1 MGSCLKGL
9 HTRRVIK
16 NETEE
21 ADGEEDAVARQMSPA
36 DKRNW

>member
-1 MGSCLKGL
+1 MGNCLKGL

-16 NETEE
+16 NEAEE
-21 ADGEEDAVARQMSPA
+21 ADREEDAVARQMSPP